1 MEGGA
6 GSLPSPRSKGGVLD
20 PRGGSGLVTGF
31 SLAFLRGSS
40 VLHAFHLCCPSQAS
54 RNTCYHMHIT
64 HCGSASHGRGNAS
77 WPSVLSR
84 QPRSRRRRRVTP
96 CSGRRRRAHAR
107 GHDAHR
113 LVRQIA
119 TRSRWP
125 SSKWRSLGCA
135 AAAAPAPATAAP
147 APAPGEAA
155 PRKALASRDDGATS
169 RASSPMN
176 TLLREISRNLSVR
189 FRKDETV
196 EDGALDRRR
205 QASRAEPVQGGGLSW
220 RC

>member
-1 MEGGA
+1 MFYTLFIYVAQAKLRATHAITCISLTAGPPPTGA
-6 GSLPSPRSKGGVLD
+6 AK
-20 PRGGSGLVTGF
+20 PRGRPCP
-31 SLAFLRGSS
+31 RGS
-40 VLHAFHLCCPSQAS
+40 P
-54 RNTCYHMHIT
+54 
-64 HCGSASHGRGNAS
+64 
-77 WPSVLSR
+77 
-84 QPRSRRRRRVTP
+84 RRRRVTP
-96 CSGRRRRAHAR
+96 CSGRRRRAR

-205 QASRAEPVQGGGLSW
+205 QASRAEPVQGGRLSW